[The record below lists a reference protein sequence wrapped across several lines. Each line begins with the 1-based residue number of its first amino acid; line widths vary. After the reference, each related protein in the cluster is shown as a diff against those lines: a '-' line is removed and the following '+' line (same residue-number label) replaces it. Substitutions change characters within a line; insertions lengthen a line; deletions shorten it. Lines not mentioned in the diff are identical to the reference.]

1 MVNSPALEVYLHGK
15 LTGHLLNQGP
25 EVWAW
30 QPLDTAPP
38 QPASAWSLSNLTSTS
53 ILSPQ
58 VRAWFRGLLPDPA
71 VTARLALKA
80 GFSPGNDFALL
91 GGLGGD
97 CPGALSLA
105 FPGRAP
111 AVRDE
116 APLLSTERF
125 AECLQRLRDG
135 QPAAAIGDSLWP
147 GDGAVLPLR
156 ESPAGFALGAPGHPS
171 NVLLRIARHGLA
183 DAPVNEAFCML
194 LAGRLGVPVV
204 AARWQSAQRGYL
216 VSARPDCMAGA
227 NDVPERIH
235 METFSQLAG
244 LAPEQAFER
253 EGGLALLDCAALIRR
268 YSVVPAL
275 DLRSFLRWLG
285 LCLLCGNGLA
295 NGNALRFIFTAAGP
309 RLAPFS
315 DLLATHVY
323 PEMSE
328 RLGFYVGREDRP
340 DWLLPAR
347 WRELAEEIGVGSRYL
362 LTLLRELA
370 LATAPALAA
379 TKAQWRETLPWSPL
393 LEQVEQLVEKRAR
406 QLWVALEAE
415 RL

>member
-1 MVNSPALEVYLHGK
+1 M
-15 LTGHLLNQGP
+15 
-25 EVWAW
+25 
-30 QPLDTAPP
+30 
-38 QPASAWSLSNLTSTS
+38 
-53 ILSPQ
+53 
-58 VRAWFRGLLPDPA
+58 
-71 VTARLALKA
+71 TARLALKA

-91 GGLGGD
+91 GGLGSD
-97 CPGALSLA
+97 CPGALRLA
-105 FPGRAP
+105 LPGRAP
-111 AVRDE
+111 APAVHDAMSPLSHE
-116 APLLSTERF
+116 AF
-125 AECLQRLRDG
+125 GECLQRLRDG
-135 QPAAAIGDSLWP
+135 QPGAAIGNALWP

-156 ESPAGFALGAPGHPS
+156 ESPAGFALGVPGQPG
-171 NVLLRIARHGLA
+171 NVLVRVTRHGLA
-183 DAPVNEAFCML
+183 EAPVNEAFCMQ

-204 AARWQSAQRGYL
+204 ATRWQSAQRGYL
-216 VSARPDCMAGA
+216 LTGRPDCVAEAKGPTGR
-227 NDVPERIH
+227 VH
-235 METFSQLAG
+235 LETFSQLAG

-253 EGGLALLDCAALIRR
+253 EGGLALLDCVALIRR
-268 YSVVPAL
+268 YSIVPAL

-295 NGNALRFIFTAAGP
+295 NASAVRFCFTAGGP

-315 DLLATHVY
+315 EMLATHIY

-328 RLGFYVGREDRP
+328 RLGFFVGREDRP

-370 LATAPALAA
+370 LATTPALAA
-379 TKAQWRETLPWSPL
+379 TKAQWRETLAWSPVL
-393 LEQVEQLVEKRAR
+393 DQVEQLVEKRAR